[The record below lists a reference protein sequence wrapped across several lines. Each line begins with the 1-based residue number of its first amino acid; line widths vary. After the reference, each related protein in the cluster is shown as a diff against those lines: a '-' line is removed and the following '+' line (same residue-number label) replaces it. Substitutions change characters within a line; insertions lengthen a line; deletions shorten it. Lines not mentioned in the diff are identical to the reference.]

1 MSLVSTITPCY
12 KGKAYLK
19 DFLEDLPN
27 QTMFEEIEVVLDHND
42 PDEEEVTWVKDFQ
55 EKHPGRLKHIITSP
69 VEPIGVSMN
78 TCIKEASADTLC
90 IWNVDD
96 LRAPYSI
103 DAQYKAIKGDVELVN
118 GNFTIVNEWKSYF
131 GNYID
136 HALAHDTPKEYTRS
150 MILGPFFMFKKS
162 LCEKGGY
169 FDEQLKSGADFD
181 LAIRLAIHAKE
192 VALVREN
199 LGWYLNEGKGA
210 STRGDGRQPIE
221 RTVIEMRY
229 GILDKIETQ
238 YLEGTR
244 DFDIH
249 QATNYGEKI
258 SIEELVPDY
267 KKLLQTN
274 CAFTNKEA
282 CDNKVKIIA
291 KYYA

>member
-27 QTMFEEIEVVLDHND
+27 QTMFEELEVVLDHNEPD
-42 PDEEEVTWVKDFQ
+42 PDEIKWVKDFQ
-55 EKHPGRLKHIITSP
+55 EKYPGRLKHVITNP

-78 TCIKEASADTLC
+78 TCIKESTADVLC

-96 LRAPYSI
+96 LRVPHSI
-103 DAQYKAIKGDVELVN
+103 ETQYAAMKEEVEVVN
-118 GNFTIVNEWKSYF
+118 CNFTIVSEWK
-131 GNYID
+131 GVGGEYID
-136 HALAHDTPKEYTRS
+136 HGFYHSAEGEYTRS

-181 LAIRLAIHAKE
+181 MAIRLAIHAKE

-249 QATNYGEKI
+249 QAINYGEKI
-258 SIEELVPDY
+258 PIEELVPNY
-267 KKLLQTN
+267 KDFIRGN
-274 CAFTNKEA
+274 FSFPNKEA
-282 CDNKVKIIA
+282 HEKKIKEISH
-291 KYYA
+291 YYV

>member
-12 KGKAYLK
+12 KGKSYLK
-19 DFLEDLPN
+19 EFLEDLPN

-42 PDEEEVTWVKDFQ
+42 PDDEEITWVKDFQ
-55 EKHPGRLKHIITSP
+55 EKHPGRLKHIVTSP
-69 VEPIGVSMN
+69 VEPIGISMN

-103 DAQYKAIKGDVELVN
+103 EAQYQAIKGDVELVN
-118 GNFTIVNEWKSYF
+118 GNFTIVSEWKSYF
-131 GNYID
+131 GNYVD
-136 HALAHDTPKEYTRS
+136 HALAHTTPKEYTRS

-181 LAIRLAIHAKE
+181 LAVRLAIHAKE

-249 QATNYGEKI
+249 QVINYGEKI
-258 SIEELVPDY
+258 SIEELVPNY
-267 KKLLQTN
+267 KKFLQTN
-274 CAFTNKEA
+274 CSFANKEA
-282 CDNKVKIIA
+282 LDNKVKTIA
-291 KYYA
+291 PYYV

>member
-12 KGKAYLK
+12 KAKAYLK
-19 DFLEDLPN
+19 GFLEDLPQ
-27 QTMFEEIEVVLDHND
+27 QTMFEDLEVVLDHND
-42 PDEEEVTWVKDFQ
+42 PDEEEITWVKDFQ
-55 EKHPGRLKHIITSP
+55 EKYPGRLKHVITNP

-103 DAQYKAIKGDVELVN
+103 EAQYKAIKGDVELVN

-131 GNYID
+131 GNYVD
-136 HALAHDTPKEYTRS
+136 HALAHATPKEYTRS

-181 LAIRLAIHAKE
+181 LAIRLVVHAKE

-229 GILDKIETQ
+229 GILDKIDAQ
-238 YLEGTR
+238 YLQGTR
-244 DFDIH
+244 EFNIH
-249 QATNYGEKI
+249 QVFNFGKGVDVESLI
-258 SIEELVPDY
+258 PEY
-267 KKLLQTN
+267 KKFIGGN
-274 CAFTNKEA
+274 FSFPSKEVHE
-282 CDNKVKIIA
+282 KKIKEIA
-291 KYYA
+291 HYYV

>member
-42 PDEEEVTWVKDFQ
+42 PDDEEITWVKDFQ
-55 EKHPGRLKHIITSP
+55 QKHPGRLKHIITSP

-103 DAQYKAIKGDVELVN
+103 EAQYKAIKGDVELVN
-118 GNFTIVNEWKSYF
+118 GNFTIVSEWKSYF
-131 GNYID
+131 GNYVD
-136 HALAHDTPKEYTRS
+136 HALAHTTPKEYTRS

-162 LCEKGGY
+162 LCEKAGY

-181 LAIRLAIHAKE
+181 LAVRLAIHAKE

-249 QATNYGEKI
+249 RAVNYGEKI
-258 SIEELVPDY
+258 SIEELVPGY
-267 KKLLQTN
+267 KDFIRGNFKFHSREVHEQQI
-274 CAFTNKEA
+274 K
-282 CDNKVKIIA
+282 KITP
-291 KYYA
+291 YYI

>member
-1 MSLVSTITPCY
+1 
-12 KGKAYLK
+12 
-19 DFLEDLPN
+19 
-27 QTMFEEIEVVLDHND
+27 
-42 PDEEEVTWVKDFQ
+42 
-55 EKHPGRLKHIITSP
+55 
-69 VEPIGVSMN
+69 N

-103 DAQYKAIKGDVELVN
+103 EAQYKAIKGDVELVN
-118 GNFTIVNEWKSYF
+118 GNFTIVSEWKSYF
-131 GNYID
+131 GNYVD
-136 HALAHDTPKEYTRS
+136 HALAHTTPKEYTRS

-162 LCEKGGY
+162 LCEKAGY

-181 LAIRLAIHAKE
+181 LAVRLGIHAKE

-249 QATNYGEKI
+249 RAVNYGEKI

-267 KKLLQTN
+267 KDFIRGNFKFHSREVHEQQI
-274 CAFTNKEA
+274 K
-282 CDNKVKIIA
+282 KITP
-291 KYYA
+291 YYI